1 MYLLSSQ
8 IVAVTIYKEEIMKKI
23 SLFFVTILLIFGGM
37 GSTVTVNAAEPLK
50 VKTTF
55 YPVYFLAKEIA
66 GDAADVSMLLDG
78 GEDAHSYE
86 VSAKDSGEVQE
97 ADLFIYQD
105 DEMEFFVQD
114 LLNLIDTEQ
123 TKVLES
129 TEGIELL
136 AGDGHA
142 HDHDHAHEEEH
153 EHNHEHED
161 DHAHDHDHEHD
172 HEEEGA
178 HDHEHEEG
186 HDHDH
191 GHAHTHE
198 YDPHTWLDP
207 KVYAKQAENI
217 RDAFIE
223 ADPDNEAIYT
233 ENTQALIDELNKLDA
248 EYKEGLKDL
257 DNRTIVVQHAAFGY
271 LANAYDLEQVA
282 IAGLSTTQ
290 EPGAD
295 ALAKMQD
302 FVKENDVK
310 VIYVDALSDNAIAQT
325 VAQANDAELLTL
337 STLEVMPKDALENGE
352 DYFSVMRANLEQL
365 KQNQ

>member
-1 MYLLSSQ
+1 
-8 IVAVTIYKEEIMKKI
+8 MKKI
-23 SLFFVTILLIFGGM
+23 SLLFVTLMLMFSGM
-37 GSTVTVNAAEPLK
+37 SSPTNVNAAEPLK

-55 YPVYFLAKEIA
+55 YPVYFLAKTIA

-86 VSAKDSGEVQE
+86 MSAKDSGEVQE
-97 ADLFIYQD
+97 SDLFIYQD

-114 LLNLIDTEQ
+114 LLKLIDTEQ

-129 TEGIELL
+129 TEGIDLL

-142 HDHDHAHEEEH
+142 HDHEDEGSHNHEEEH
-153 EHNHEHED
+153 NHG
-161 DHAHDHDHEHD
+161 HD
-172 HEEEGA
+172 HEEEEHNHGHA
-178 HDHEHEEG
+178 HEDEEHNHGHDHEEG
-186 HDHDH
+186 HDHS
-191 GHAHTHE
+191 HE

-207 KVYAKQAENI
+207 KVYAQQAENI
-217 RDAFIE
+217 RDALIE
-223 ADPDNEAIYT
+223 ADPENETIYT
-233 ENTQALIDELNKLDA
+233 ENATALIDELNKLDA
-248 EYKEGLKDL
+248 EYKTELKDL
-257 DNRTIVVQHAAFGY
+257 NNRTIVVQHAAFGY

-302 FVKENDVK
+302 FVKENDIK

-352 DYFSVMRANLEQL
+352 DYFSVMRTNLEQL

>member
-1 MYLLSSQ
+1 
-8 IVAVTIYKEEIMKKI
+8 MKKI
-23 SLFFVTILLIFGGM
+23 SLLFVTLMLMFSGM
-37 GSTVTVNAAEPLK
+37 SSPTNVNAAEPLK

-55 YPVYFLAKEIA
+55 YPVYFLAKTIA

-86 VSAKDSGEVQE
+86 MSAKDSGEVQE
-97 ADLFIYQD
+97 SDLFIYQD

-114 LLNLIDTEQ
+114 LLKLIDTEQ

-129 TEGIELL
+129 TEGIDLL

-142 HDHDHAHEEEH
+142 HDHEDE
-153 EHNHEHED
+153 EHNHG
-161 DHAHDHDHEHD
+161 HD
-172 HEEEGA
+172 
-178 HDHEHEEG
+178 HEEG
-186 HDHDH
+186 HDHS
-191 GHAHTHE
+191 HE

-207 KVYAKQAENI
+207 KVYAQQAENI
-217 RDAFIE
+217 RDALIE
-223 ADPDNEAIYT
+223 ADPENETIYT
-233 ENTQALIDELNKLDA
+233 ENATVLIDELNKLDA
-248 EYKEGLKDL
+248 EYKTELKDL
-257 DNRTIVVQHAAFGY
+257 NNRTIVVQHAAFGY

-302 FVKENDVK
+302 FVKENDIK

-352 DYFSVMRANLEQL
+352 DYFSVMRTNLEQL